1 MAESGSLT
9 VGELADYLKSN
20 PGWQNIG
27 GGFRA
32 KHEGTFEYADSP
44 KLQPG
49 DEHDTTP
56 PKSLF
61 TDEQIA
67 PGSDD

>member
-1 MAESGSLT
+1 MTIE
-9 VGELADYLKSN
+9 
-20 PGWQNIG
+20 G
-27 GGFRA
+27 GVIRGKGIQLDLETGKFSR
-32 KHEGTFEYADSP
+32 